1 VPTEKLDVKGQIVA
15 DDGIRLYDT
24 TAAAQTWSFRS
35 GSAGTGAFDIYSHA
49 GSASCLVIGSSGQVS
64 QPVTTI
70 TPSASATITYTVD
83 MDASNI
89 QKIVAHADNADIT
102 FALSNAAAGKTVTLL
117 VDLSNVSSFSS
128 MTTPWNSNQVYEDQY
143 AMAFTDA
150 MGDDM
155 IGAGYTQFIVQLTA
169 YGTGDSDVYGN
180 ASVFA

>member
-1 VPTEKLDVKGQIVA
+1 MSSLGGSGADALLDAKHSLG
-15 DDGIRLYDT
+15 
-24 TAAAQTWSFRS
+24 FRTN
-35 GSAGTGAFDIYSHA
+35 GSAGTPTIAMT
-49 GSASCLVIGSSGQVS
+49 IGSSGQVS